1 MKPNMGTIDRI
12 VRVLIAVV
20 VAVLY
25 FTKIIDGVL
34 AIVLGVLAAILLLT
48 SVVGFCGLYTL
59 FGINTCGTK
68 SK

>member
-25 FTKIIDGVL
+25 FTKVIDGVL
-34 AIVLGVLAAILLLT
+34 AIVLGVVAGILLLT

-59 FGINTCGTK
+59 LGINTCSVK